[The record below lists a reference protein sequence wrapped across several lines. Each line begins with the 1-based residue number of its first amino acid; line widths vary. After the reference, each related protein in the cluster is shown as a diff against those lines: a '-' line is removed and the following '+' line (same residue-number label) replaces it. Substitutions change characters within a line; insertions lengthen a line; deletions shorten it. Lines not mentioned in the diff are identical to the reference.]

1 MTKKSDLSKLSYQQ
15 LEEEADKVLK
25 NLSDS
30 EIGLDESA
38 KLYRYGKEIAS
49 EMDRRL
55 TELENSVKD
64 EVSKEEE

>member
-1 MTKKSDLSKLSYQQ
+1 MTKKNDLSKLSYQQ

-25 NLSDS
+25 NLSDG

-49 EMDRRL
+49 EMDKRL
-55 TELENSVKD
+55 TELENSVTDEIDKD
-64 EVSKEEE
+64 GE